1 MEKLGKKVSH
11 YTIEKELGN
20 GMFAHVYLV
29 TSDVDGKKY
38 ALKCVN
44 KSVSYSN
51 HRKSTRVQTFR
62 GSSRLKFQS

>member
-29 TSDVDGKKY
+29 SSDIDGKKY

-44 KSVSYSN
+44 KSVTAHY
-51 HRKSTRVQTFR
+51 HRRLTRAPTCK
-62 GSSRLKFQS
+62 GC

>member
-11 YTIEKELGN
+11 YTIEKELGS

-29 TSDVDGKKY
+29 TSDLDGKKY

-44 KSVSYSN
+44 KSVVE
-51 HRKSTRVQTFR
+51 T
-62 GSSRLKFQS
+62 